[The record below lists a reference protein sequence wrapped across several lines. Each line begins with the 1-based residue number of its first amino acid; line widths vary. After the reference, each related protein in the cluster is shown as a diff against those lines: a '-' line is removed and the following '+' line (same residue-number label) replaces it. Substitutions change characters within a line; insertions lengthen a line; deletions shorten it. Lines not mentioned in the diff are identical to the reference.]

1 MAIPFGI
8 SVDLMRNQILNVG
21 LQVEPSAPN
30 NPFTGQVYYNSTDG
44 RFYGYS
50 GVLDDWIVLDS
61 LDALDS
67 ISASDIVS
75 AINGSTE
82 VINGANVSLSDKAV
96 TLAKMNDLTAKT
108 IIGRKESTDG
118 VPQALTA
125 GEVRS
130 LLNVADGA
138 NKYVHPNHTGD
149 VTSNGDGVTT
159 ISNKAVTLTKMND
172 LTKKTIIGRK
182 ESTDGV
188 PQALTAGEVRTLLN
202 VADGANNYVH
212 PSGTNPHG
220 TTKSDVGLGSV
231 TDNAQIKKRSSSTK
245 GNIPTWGDTTGDS
258 LDDGYSVQTTL
269 SDTNASTALATAA
282 AIKSYVD
289 GLLAANDAMI
299 YIDAI
304 NASGNPKYP
313 AASTGHTYK
322 ISAAGKIG
330 GAQGPSVEI
339 GDMIICISDNTVEG
353 THSEVGSKWNIIQTN
368 IDGAVIGPST
378 ATGNNFVVFDGD
390 SGKLIKNSTYNANS
404 FAEKTHNHVGTH
416 TRKYS
421 ANLSANKTQ
430 TITHGLNTEDVIV
443 MVRETGGNKSRIMTD
458 VNITG
463 TDTISIGFADTPTAN
478 AYRVTVIG

>member
-1 MAIPFGI
+1 MTEVNLETQDPI
-8 SVDLMRNQILNVG
+8 SVDL
-21 LQVEPSAPN
+21 E
-30 NPFTGQVYYNSTDG
+30 
-44 RFYGYS
+44 
-50 GVLDDWIVLDS
+50 
-61 LDALDS
+61 
-67 ISASDIVS
+67 SDIP
-75 AINGSTE
+75 
-82 VINGANVSLSDKAV
+82 
-96 TLAKMNDLTAKT
+96 T
-108 IIGRKESTDG
+108 IDVDIDTSEYNFIIEM
-118 VPQALTA
+118 QAS
-125 GEVRS
+125 GPPGPPGPPGDFH
-130 LLNVADGA
+130 VAD
-138 NKYVHPNHTGD
+138 
-149 VTSNGDGVTT
+149 
-159 ISNKAVTLTKMND
+159 
-172 LTKKTIIGRK
+172 
-182 ESTDGV
+182 
-188 PQALTAGEVRTLLN
+188 LL
-202 VADGANNYVH
+202 G
-212 PSGTNPHG
+212 
-220 TTKSDVGLGSV
+220 K
-231 TDNAQIKKRSSSTK
+231 
-245 GNIPTWGDTTGDS
+245 
-258 LDDGYSVQTTL
+258 TTL